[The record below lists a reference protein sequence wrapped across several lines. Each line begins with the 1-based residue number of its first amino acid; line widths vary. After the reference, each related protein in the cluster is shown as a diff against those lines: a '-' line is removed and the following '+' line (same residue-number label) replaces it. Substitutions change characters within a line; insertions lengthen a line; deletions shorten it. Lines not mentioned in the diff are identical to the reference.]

1 MGRGIVF
8 AGCLVV
14 AMLACLGGTAAATEY
29 VVGDTRGWTVPP
41 NITAAYYVECAA
53 GKTFKGGDTLKFVW
67 NGTHNVA
74 NVSKEEYD
82 SCTKVSSVFQ
92 GGDPFAFTLPA
103 DANGLY
109 YFICTVDS
117 HCENGQ
123 KLAITAIS
131 PTPTESPNSSASW
144 TAGAG
149 ALSMLVLLSSSIV
162 SMLMN

>member
-1 MGRGIVF
+1 MGRGVVF

-29 VVGDTRGWTVPP
+29 F
-41 NITAAYYVECAA
+41 VEWAA
-53 GKTFKGGDTLKFVW
+53 GKNFKGGDTLKFVW

-131 PTPTESPNSSASW
+131 PTPSHRIARLP
-144 TAGAG
+144 
-149 ALSMLVLLSSSIV
+149 
-162 SMLMN
+162 